1 MFRKERTYIFL
12 SLLGLIAVMSY
23 LVYSLPNSFFS
34 LPASADELS
43 SVNLPLANDTE
54 MGVDLGA
61 TAQAV
66 LEFVQAT
73 NTAVSH
79 LPGGDCVLGPG
90 ANLTH
95 CNLMGRNLNSV
106 DLSDANLKGANLN
119 GANLSGA
126 TLLRADLTAAQME
139 SVDLTGANLTA
150 AILVGTDLT
159 DAILVEANLQGAILA
174 GAVLHGAD
182 LRAADLTNA
191 DLIAADFSAANL
203 LDAIVNILQLS
214 ETYSIDGAIL
224 PF

>member
-1 MFRKERTYIFL
+1 MFRQEKTYIVL
-12 SLLGLIAVMSY
+12 SLIGLIAVVSY
-23 LVYSLPNSFFS
+23 LVYSLLSNFIS
-34 LPASADELS
+34 LPALSEDLS
-43 SVNLPLANDTE
+43 SVDVPLANDTE
-54 MGVDLGA
+54 MGIDLGA

-66 LEFVQAT
+66 LEFVHAT
-73 NTAVSH
+73 STAVSH
-79 LPGGDCVLGPG
+79 LPRGNCVVGPG
-90 ANLTH
+90 ANLAH
-95 CNLMGRNLNSV
+95 CNLIGRNLNSV